1 MIQLTIIRTLW
12 ICNYLSSPQFR
23 RGEKLTACG
32 SSFEFPTTNLFCC
45 LKNTLLAGSCA
56 RSGLAQRLLS
66 LVLMFEFELLDEDNI
81 GHDILLASSWLTDIQ
96 HTSTKFSFSR
106 SQLLELENE
115 NSHRMIRMDRKKHAL
130 LLAFNQHTHKQ
141 RWICIIHR
149 YISYI
154 YI

>member
-1 MIQLTIIRTLW
+1 M
-12 ICNYLSSPQFR
+12 
-23 RGEKLTACG
+23 TACG

-96 HTSTKFSFSR
+96 HTSTKISFSR

-115 NSHRMIRMDRKKHAL
+115 NSHRMIRMDRKNMLCCSLSTNTHTNKGEYVSYTDRCRIYTYKH
-130 LLAFNQHTHKQ
+130 
-141 RWICIIHR
+141 
-149 YISYI
+149 
-154 YI
+154 